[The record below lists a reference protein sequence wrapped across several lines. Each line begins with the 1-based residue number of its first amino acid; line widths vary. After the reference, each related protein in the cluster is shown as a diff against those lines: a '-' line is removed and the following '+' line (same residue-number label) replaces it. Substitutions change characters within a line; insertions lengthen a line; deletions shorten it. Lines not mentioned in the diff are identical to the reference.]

1 MTGQAKFEAAH
12 PFQDDVLA
20 LPVADRDVAAQWYG
34 EKFAMTEVERKD
46 DPHPTVI
53 MERDGIRMGFAENG
67 GDSSNDG
74 GAVLINDAA
83 QMKEEL
89 DGRGVETGEWRID
102 EHDDGKKYQVFF
114 VIAPDGLCFYFHQL
128 IESN

>member
-1 MTGQAKFEAAH
+1 MTEQAKFEAAH

-20 LPVADRDVAAQWYG
+20 LPVADRDVAADWYG
-34 EKFAMTEVERKD
+34 EKFAMTEVERKE
-46 DPHPTVI
+46 DPYPTVI

-74 GAVLINDAA
+74 GAVLINNAA

-89 DGRGVETGEWRID
+89 DGRGVQTGEWRID
-102 EHDDGKKYQVFF
+102 EHDDGNKYQVFF
-114 VIAPDGLCFYFHQL
+114 VVAPDGLCFYFHQL
-128 IESN
+128 FESD